1 MISEFSIRKYYF
13 RVWPEKDETGASILD
28 ILDDWMGY
36 YNNDRR

>member
-1 MISEFSIRKYYF
+1 MISEFFIRKYYF